1 MSEQDRSQD
10 TSPESTTAA
19 QDEQRPDA
27 RNDGER
33 KEDARRAGA
42 DRSGDA
48 ESSDARPE
56 SPEADAADQESAD
69 AGSGRAEAADG
80 AQADLGARVERLTEA
95 LARSQA
101 EMVNQER
108 RLEREMDK
116 ARKFALERVMRDF
129 VPVLDSLDQAMESV
143 GDGDGSSAVEGLAL
157 TRKLALK
164 VLEAH
169 GLETI
174 DPAGKPFD
182 PSWHEAMTA
191 VPSEDAEPDSVIEV
205 LQKGYA
211 LNGRLLRPARVV
223 VAKAP

>member
-10 TSPESTTAA
+10 TSPET
-19 QDEQRPDA
+19 
-27 RNDGER
+27 G
-33 KEDARRAGA
+33 
-42 DRSGDA
+42 A
-48 ESSDARPE
+48 ESEQHEDKR
-56 SPEADAADQESAD
+56 QEEEL
-69 AGSGRAEAADG
+69 RAADG
-80 AQADLGARVERLTEA
+80 TADGAATSDAPADSTDADSTDAELDARVEQLTEA

-108 RLEREMDK
+108 RMEREMEK
-116 ARKFALERVMRDF
+116 TRKFALERVMRDF
-129 VPVLDSLDQAMESV
+129 VPVLDSLDQAMEQV
-143 GDGDGSSAVEGLAL
+143 GDGDDSSAVEGLAL

-174 DPAGKPFD
+174 DPTGKPFD

-191 VPSEDAEPDSVIEV
+191 VPSKDAEPDSVIEV

-211 LNGRLLRPARVV
+211 LQGRLLRPARVV
-223 VAKAP
+223 VAKSA

>member
-10 TSPESTTAA
+10 TSPET
-19 QDEQRPDA
+19 
-27 RNDGER
+27 G
-33 KEDARRAGA
+33 
-42 DRSGDA
+42 A
-48 ESSDARPE
+48 ESEQHEDKR
-56 SPEADAADQESAD
+56 QEEEL
-69 AGSGRAEAADG
+69 RAADG
-80 AQADLGARVERLTEA
+80 TADGAATSDAPADSTDADSTDADLDADLGARVEQLTEA

-108 RLEREMDK
+108 RMEREMEK
-116 ARKFALERVMRDF
+116 TRKFALERVMRDF
-129 VPVLDSLDQAMESV
+129 VPVLDSLDQAMEQV
-143 GDGDGSSAVEGLAL
+143 GDGDDSSAVEGLAL

-174 DPAGKPFD
+174 DPTGKPFD

-191 VPSEDAEPDSVIEV
+191 VPSKDAEPDSVIEV

-211 LNGRLLRPARVV
+211 LQGRLLRPARVV
-223 VAKAP
+223 VAKSA

>member
-10 TSPESTTAA
+10 TSPET
-19 QDEQRPDA
+19 
-27 RNDGER
+27 G
-33 KEDARRAGA
+33 
-42 DRSGDA
+42 A
-48 ESSDARPE
+48 ESE
-56 SPEADAADQESAD
+56 QHEAKRQEEEL
-69 AGSGRAEAADG
+69 RAADG
-80 AQADLGARVERLTEA
+80 TADGAATSDAPADSTDADSTDAELDARVEQLTEA

-108 RLEREMDK
+108 RMEREMEK
-116 ARKFALERVMRDF
+116 TRKFALERVMRDF
-129 VPVLDSLDQAMESV
+129 VPVLDSLDQAMEQV
-143 GDGDGSSAVEGLAL
+143 GDGDDSSAVEGLAL

-174 DPAGKPFD
+174 DPTGKPFD

-191 VPSEDAEPDSVIEV
+191 VPSKDAEPDSVIEV

-211 LNGRLLRPARVV
+211 LQGRLLRPARVV
-223 VAKAP
+223 VAKSA